1 MNVSSLAPS
10 PIKSLGQSV
19 SQCQDFDVTVRGWEV
34 EKRFR
39 PTFTPLSAVRP
50 RSVKTHREAG
60 GGNKVQ
66 TDFSGEG
73 GSEGGGTDGS
83 WGAEC
88 SGSGI

>member
-1 MNVSSLAPS
+1 MSVS
-10 PIKSLGQSV
+10 QSV
-19 SQCQDFDVTVRGWEV
+19 SFKILTL
-34 EKRFR
+34 
-39 PTFTPLSAVRP
+39 LSAVRP